1 MKVSRSRRQVAQ
13 NPRTG
18 FTLIELL
25 VVIAIIA
32 ILVALL
38 LPAVQQ
44 AREAAR
50 RTSCK
55 NNLKNIALA
64 VHNFEETHS
73 QFPAGYIGPAGGD
86 SAIRSTN
93 GRTGSYIGV
102 LGQILP
108 FMEQSV
114 IHTQINDWQ
123 FHVKTDSR
131 QRVWFAEASTSNMAQ
146 SKIPNYVCPST
157 DPYLSPAIISRM
169 NMYRQPS
176 VGQLEGFT
184 LTTKVYGRT
193 SYMSCAGVLGTTRGF
208 ETSKGIFGNR
218 TEFSFKDVTDG
229 TSSTILLG
237 ETVGHYSGTTLQYS
251 HPWIGTSFMP
261 TAWHFGQRVW
271 YNFSSA
277 HTGVVQ
283 FAFADGSVHPISENI
298 SRTIFRSLSTM
309 TGGETV
315 GEF

>member
-1 MKVSRSRRQVAQ
+1 MKVSASTRRTARK
-13 NPRTG
+13 PRAG

-50 RTSCK
+50 RSSCK

-64 VHNFEETHS
+64 VHNFHDTYTR
-73 QFPAGYIGPAGGD
+73 FPPGYIGPAGGD

-93 GRTGSYIGV
+93 GNTASYVGV

-108 FMEQSV
+108 AMEQSV
-114 IHTQINDWQ
+114 IYNRIDKWQ
-123 FHVKTDSR
+123 FDVKVDSR
-131 QRVWFAEASTSNMAQ
+131 QRVWFAQASTSNMAQ
-146 SKIPNYVCPST
+146 SRIPNYVCPST
-157 DPYLSPAIISRM
+157 DPYASTGIMSRM

-176 VGQLEGFT
+176 LGQLEGYV
-184 LTTKVYGRT
+184 LTTRVYGRT
-193 SYMSCAGVLGTTRGF
+193 NYLGCAGFLGTARGF
-208 ETSKGIFGNR
+208 EDRKGVFGNR
-218 TEFSFKDVTDG
+218 TEFRFRDVTDG
-229 TSSTILLG
+229 TANTILLG
-237 ETVGHYSGTTLQYS
+237 ETVGHESGGTLQYA
-251 HPWIGTSFMP
+251 HPWIGTGFMP

-283 FAFADGSVHPISENI
+283 FALADGSVRPINENI
-298 SRTIFRSLSTM
+298 NQTVFRSLSTIG
-309 TGGETV
+309 TGEV
-315 GEF
+315 IPEY